1 MPFDSKIDNIT
12 AESQHIVD
20 EFLGYYTF
28 PNSYGGMIKKIQKKL
43 NITDFKKLTYGNYIE
58 IMSQYQ
64 QGASNY
70 KYADSFFR
78 YLYAFDL
85 LDCSDEFIL
94 TYGDKTK
101 IIKEFKRLQNKEGS
115 DKKSDFSAPTLSFYE
130 IEKLIK
136 YCDEV
141 GEAIDFT
148 SYSCLRS
155 AFAFYILFFVGKKRD
170 EFAKCTMSG
179 YDNGILEIAGEI
191 IEIPPKFK
199 SMFEYARQKNKETKF
214 SEVTKWISK
223 LGSYVNIEQL
233 TPIKISHAREE
244 YLFRCPACGK
254 SFLSLSENWKI
265 VNGKIICNE
274 CAGILLSDEVKKNE
288 QSQFEVV
295 EVDLLD
301 ETEKDRIHL
310 YVSSYEQMRDTVKA
324 PCDFEEWNKYL
335 KKIGEMGEKYVF
347 TFEVQKLLDAGRE
360 DLAEQ
365 VDASVSE
372 DHTNGYDILSYTID
386 GKKLFIEVKSTP
398 GTKEEPFY
406 ISKNELDRAKELK
419 RKGELYAIYR
429 VYNVGKSE
437 INMHI
442 FIDIDKFDFEE
453 IAYKVSISDD
463 KLNGA

>member
-191 IEIPPKFK
+191 IE
-199 SMFEYARQKNKETKF
+199 M
-214 SEVTKWISK
+214 
-223 LGSYVNIEQL
+223 
-233 TPIKISHAREE
+233 
-244 YLFRCPACGK
+244 GK
-254 SFLSLSENWKI
+254 
-265 VNGKIICNE
+265 
-274 CAGILLSDEVKKNE
+274 
-288 QSQFEVV
+288 
-295 EVDLLD
+295 
-301 ETEKDRIHL
+301 R
-310 YVSSYEQMRDTVKA
+310 
-324 PCDFEEWNKYL
+324 
-335 KKIGEMGEKYVF
+335 
-347 TFEVQKLLDAGRE
+347 
-360 DLAEQ
+360 
-365 VDASVSE
+365 
-372 DHTNGYDILSYTID
+372 
-386 GKKLFIEVKSTP
+386 
-398 GTKEEPFY
+398 
-406 ISKNELDRAKELK
+406 
-419 RKGELYAIYR
+419 
-429 VYNVGKSE
+429 
-437 INMHI
+437 
-442 FIDIDKFDFEE
+442 
-453 IAYKVSISDD
+453 
-463 KLNGA
+463 